1 MAMEANNE
9 LLSQAPAKGLL
20 GENFERSLSDKIKW
34 GIIGFIIAVIG
45 GLSFYLGF
53 SEGGDPIFFSIAGL
67 VLLAIAAMFFSP
79 WKRVNYLIGGILLL
93 VADAWLYVAVG
104 DALETDFWGTII
116 WLGALFFGG
125 FSLILWSTGTTMFGS
140 IQKALQTETAKVVVR
155 VLFWGTLISIGLLV
169 VGGIFS
175 FLAGLSATTIIIIL
189 LVLILLK

>member
-1 MAMEANNE
+1 MDMEANNE
-9 LLSQAPAKGLL
+9 PLSQAPAKGLFS
-20 GENFERSLSDKIKW
+20 EKFERSLSDKIKW
-34 GIIGFIIAVIG
+34 GIIGFLIALVG

-53 SEGGDPIFFSIAGL
+53 SEGGDPLFFSIAGL

-79 WKRVNYLIGGILLL
+79 WKRINYLIGGILLL

-116 WLGALFFGG
+116 WLGALFCGG
-125 FSLILWSTGTTMFGS
+125 FSLILWSSGVTVFGS
-140 IQKALQTETAKVVVR
+140 IKKALQTETARMAIK

-175 FLAGLSATTIIIIL
+175 FLAGLSATTVIIIL